1 MNTNGLGFLLE
12 VFFFLWHIQKLQEM
26 DFTQIEHIWVRMLL
40 CNCTEEIHELS
51 DTVVLRIYS
60 TCVKEFSS
68 LDVL

>member
-1 MNTNGLGFLLE
+1 
-12 VFFFLWHIQKLQEM
+12 M
-26 DFTQIEHIWVRMLL
+26 DFIQIEHIWVRVLL